1 MSSLSSGKLEDI
13 KYLYENVVS
22 NNQEVL
28 SEDAALDA
36 ARARQD
42 RQNRQLGAQLGDI
55 AGAGLQGFYLGQ
67 ETKSTNPVARFANA
81 ATKVPVDFL
90 LRDPLR
96 NLGNIGAGMVGIP
109 PSAGGPPSPKD
120 AGIRGTSTGGRP
132 PRTGTPAK
140 TTPSAPGA
148 APTAPGRSP
157 AAPRPSAPAVPVLSK
172 QGGVEGT
179 GVGANFKPGAW
190 SAAEKSRYAA
200 QAAKTS
206 PGANSAMNQWARAN
220 PNLAAAAAERARTR
234 GTQQTDNPLMRDM
247 RSRLPANTPS
257 VQSPAVS
264 QLGAGNQSLS
274 KNPNAFRAAPAT
286 PTAPIRPVT
295 PTAAINAASSTSPA
309 ASGSVVPATN
319 RLAAATRPTPMIPTR
334 MPLRQSYEYEYE
346 NVYDV
351 ILEYLIDEGYAETVE
366 HAEVIMVNM
375 SEGWRESIVEAKN
388 WIKGAIKHPGKLHRD
403 LGVPQDENI
412 PTKKLN
418 AAAKKPGKLGK
429 EARLAKTLKS
439 FH

>member
-13 KYLYENVVS
+13 KYLYENVVI
-22 NNQEVL
+22 NDQEVL
-28 SEDAALDA
+28 SEGPRDLGT
-36 ARARQD
+36 
-42 RQNRQLGAQLGDI
+42 QLRDI
-55 AGAGLQGFYLGQ
+55 TGAGLQGIIGQ
-67 ETKSTNPVARFANA
+67 QTTSTNPLARGANA
-81 ATKVPVDFL
+81 FQRGITEPFRQIGDVAGAQLQGAWRGEKTTSTNPLAQAANAYGRGGRDFATGL
-90 LRDPLR
+90 L
-96 NLGNIGAGMVGIP
+96 GI
-109 PSAGGPPSPKD
+109 APSPKE

-132 PRTGTPAK
+132 PGTGTSAK
-140 TTPSAPGA
+140 TTPSAPAAPGA
-148 APTAPGRSP
+148 APAG
-157 AAPRPSAPAVPVLSK
+157 PVLSK
-172 QGGVEGT
+172 RGGVEGT

-206 PGANSAMNQWARAN
+206 PGANSAMNQWAKAN

-274 KNPNAFRAAPAT
+274 KNPNAFRAAPERPAT

-334 MPLRQSYEYEYE
+334 MPLRQSYEYED
-346 NVYDV
+346 VYDV

-366 HAEVIMVNM
+366 QAEVIMVNM
-375 SEGWRESIVEAKN
+375 SEGWRESIVEAREDN
-388 WIKGAIKHPGKLHRD
+388 L
-403 LGVPQDENI
+403 
-412 PTKKLN
+412 
-418 AAAKKPGKLGK
+418 
-429 EARLAKTLKS
+429 
-439 FH
+439 

>member
-1 MSSLSSGKLEDI
+1 MSSFSSGKLEDI

-28 SEDAALDA
+28 SEDARDLGT
-36 ARARQD
+36 
-42 RQNRQLGAQLGDI
+42 QLRDI
-55 AGAGLQGFYLGQ
+55 TGAGLQGYVGQ
-67 ETKSTNPVARFANA
+67 QTTSKNPLAQGANALQRGITEPFRQIGDIYGANLQGAWRGEKTTSTNPLAQAANA
-81 ATKVPVDFL
+81 YGRGGRDFATGL
-90 LRDPLR
+90 L
-96 NLGNIGAGMVGIP
+96 GI
-109 PSAGGPPSPKD
+109 APSPEE

-140 TTPSAPGA
+140 TTPSAPA
-148 APTAPGRSP
+148 APGAPGAAPGRSP
-157 AAPRPSAPAVPVLSK
+157 AAPRPSAPAGPVLSK

-190 SAAEKSRYAA
+190 SAAEKSRYAT

-206 PGANSAMNQWARAN
+206 PGANSAMNQWAKAN

-264 QLGAGNQSLS
+264 QLDAGNQSLS
-274 KNPNAFRAAPAT
+274 KNPNAFRAAPARPVT

-334 MPLRQSYEYEYE
+334 MPLRQSYEYED
-346 NVYDV
+346 VYDV
-351 ILEYLIDEGYAETVE
+351 ILEYLINEGYAETVE
-366 HAEVIMVNM
+366 QAEVIMVNM
-375 SEGWRESIVEAKN
+375 SEGWRESIF
-388 WIKGAIKHPGKLHRD
+388 
-403 LGVPQDENI
+403 
-412 PTKKLN
+412 
-418 AAAKKPGKLGK
+418 
-429 EARLAKTLKS
+429 EAREDNL
-439 FH
+439 

>member
-22 NNQEVL
+22 NDQEVL
-28 SEDAALDA
+28 SEGPRDLGT
-36 ARARQD
+36 
-42 RQNRQLGAQLGDI
+42 QLRDI
-55 AGAGLQGFYLGQ
+55 TGAGLQGYVGQ
-67 ETKSTNPVARFANA
+67 QTTSTNPLARGANA
-81 ATKVPVDFL
+81 LQRGITEPFRQIGDIYGANLQGAWRGEKTTSTNPLAQAANAYGRGGRDFATGL
-90 LRDPLR
+90 L
-96 NLGNIGAGMVGIP
+96 GI
-109 PSAGGPPSPKD
+109 APSPKE

-157 AAPRPSAPAVPVLSK
+157 ATPRPSAPAGPVLSK

-206 PGANSAMNQWARAN
+206 PGANSAMNQWAKAN

-274 KNPNAFRAAPAT
+274 KNPNAFRAAPARPAT

-334 MPLRQSYEYEYE
+334 MPLRQSYEYED
-346 NVYDV
+346 VYDV

-366 HAEVIMVNM
+366 QAEVIMVNM
-375 SEGWRESIVEAKN
+375 SEGWRESIVEAREDN
-388 WIKGAIKHPGKLHRD
+388 L
-403 LGVPQDENI
+403 
-412 PTKKLN
+412 
-418 AAAKKPGKLGK
+418 
-429 EARLAKTLKS
+429 
-439 FH
+439 